1 MAVQN
6 FPFDSLSADNPDR
19 AANSKIFAD
28 YLKSFFSDGIF
39 PVLTQFPDMHQ
50 LAVRASNPA
59 GMSVVVDTGMGL
71 ISGRQYAQD
80 AERTLQIPAADV
92 SFPRK
97 DRIVLRMDLNTQYRN
112 NELYVVTGT
121 AASNP
126 QPPALTRNNVVYE
139 LALATISV
147 AANATSITATDITD
161 ERANTDVCGYVTNV
175 LGQVDTSV
183 INAQFQA
190 FFEQTQENTADWE
203 DAQQAAFTA
212 WFNTIKGQLGED
224 AAGNLQNQIGT
235 LPNLT
240 TSEKSNLVGAINEV
254 NAKEPDVLDTME
266 EIDANTDA
274 GKVAGALAVKELS
287 SDIKFPDGV
296 GFYPDIKDGQRGYNI
311 DPARGADTFSPFSSI
326 TSVGGSFSA
335 YLPAGGMEAH
345 TVIDKPDNVSI
356 KRITIQINR
365 NINGATYI
373 RVITNKNANPTTV
386 VQYTSVNQ
394 PPALNE
400 DISFNIVD
408 DPDSIEIQAQTVS
421 GGSMPQTN
429 IMYTVDFF

>member
-80 AERTLQIPAADV
+80 AERTLQIPAADT
-92 SFPRK
+92 SLPRK

-112 NELYVVTGT
+112 NELYVMTGT
-121 AASNP
+121 AASSP

-147 AANATSITATDITD
+147 AANATSITAADITD

-212 WFNTIKGQLGED
+212 WFDTIKGQLGED
-224 AAGNLQNQIGT
+224 AAGNLQNQIGV
-235 LPNLT
+235 LSNLT
-240 TSEKSNLVGAINEV
+240 TSEKSNLVDAINEV

-287 SDIKFPDGV
+287 SDINTMLPSYTNLELVYEKVNNTDNTAEEEFEIPESGWYSV
-296 GFYPDIKDGQRGYNI
+296 YGIGNVQG
-311 DPARGADTFSPFSSI
+311 SSNMIFI
-326 TSVGGSFSA
+326 TRISVGETPVAGLNASKGVSA
-335 YLPAGGMEAH
+335 G
-345 TVIDKPDNVSI
+345 
-356 KRITIQINR
+356 
-365 NINGATYI
+365 
-373 RVITNKNANPTTV
+373 
-386 VQYTSVNQ
+386 
-394 PPALNE
+394 
-400 DISFNIVD
+400 
-408 DPDSIEIQAQTVS
+408 
-421 GGSMPQTN
+421 
-429 IMYTVDFF
+429 YTVPVYATTLYFPKGLLVTIATRNGITQLYKIG

>member
-1 MAVQN
+1 MAVTY
-6 FPFDSLSADNPDR
+6 FPFDSLSAENRDR
-19 AANSKIFAD
+19 AANSQIFAD
-28 YLKSFFSDGIF
+28 YLKSFFSDGVF
-39 PVLTQFPDMHQ
+39 PVLDQFPNMHQ

-80 AERTLQIPAADV
+80 AERTLQIPTADT
-92 SFPRK
+92 SLPRK

-112 NELYVVTGT
+112 NELYVVAGT
-121 AASNP
+121 AASSP

-147 AANATSITATDITD
+147 AANATSITAADIAD

-190 FFEQTQENTADWE
+190 FFEQTQEDTSDWE
-203 DAQQAAFTA
+203 DAQQAAFTS

-224 AAGNLQNQIGT
+224 AAGNLQNQIGV
-235 LPNLT
+235 LSNLT

-266 EIDANTDA
+266 EIDANTDS

-287 SDIKFPDGV
+287 SDIKFPDGA
-296 GFYPDIKDGQRGYNI
+296 GFYPDIKDGQRGYNT

-326 TSVGGSFSA
+326 PELISSSVASNIARTF
-335 YLPAGGMEAH
+335 
-345 TVIDKPDNVSI
+345 DVSSRLLHS
-356 KRITIQINR
+356 K
-365 NINGATYI
+365 
-373 RVITNKNANPTTV
+373 
-386 VQYTSVNQ
+386 
-394 PPALNE
+394 
-400 DISFNIVD
+400 
-408 DPDSIEIQAQTVS
+408 
-421 GGSMPQTN
+421 
-429 IMYTVDFF
+429 YTVDNFYLVAKGVSFGTSSAIHNNLEKSYDPDTGILSVSAAVNYHNSNNGFWLIYDVYLIDSVL

>member
-80 AERTLQIPAADV
+80 AERTLQIPAADT
-92 SFPRK
+92 SLPRK

-121 AASNP
+121 AASSP

-147 AANATSITATDITD
+147 AANATSITAADITD

-203 DAQQAAFTA
+203 DAQQAAFTT
-212 WFNTIKGQLGED
+212 WFDTIKGQLGED
-224 AAGNLQNQIGT
+224 AAGNLQNQIGV
-235 LPNLT
+235 LSNLT
-240 TSEKSNLVGAINEV
+240 TSKKSNLVDAINEV

-266 EIDANTDA
+266 EIDANTDS

-287 SDIKFPDGV
+287 SEINSIGKLLWSGSFTSG
-296 GFYPDIKDGQRGYNI
+296 
-311 DPARGADTFSPFSSI
+311 SI
-326 TSVGGSFSA
+326 TVPGLSNYSHVIVNVGGVSCFGSPEYGGNVISGYASYGFGYRSYRFSVNGDK
-335 YLPAGGMEAH
+335 LTIDDINKGGSDG
-345 TVIDKPDNVSI
+345 TGNVEV
-356 KRITIQINR
+356 R
-365 NINGATYI
+365 NIIGLI
-373 RVITNKNANPTTV
+373 PK
-386 VQYTSVNQ
+386 
-394 PPALNE
+394 
-400 DISFNIVD
+400 IS
-408 DPDSIEIQAQTVS
+408 A
-421 GGSMPQTN
+421 
-429 IMYTVDFF
+429 

>member
-80 AERTLQIPAADV
+80 AERTLQIPAADT
-92 SFPRK
+92 SLPRK

-112 NELYVVTGT
+112 NELYVMTGT
-121 AASNP
+121 AASSP

-147 AANATSITATDITD
+147 AANATSITAADITD

-212 WFNTIKGQLGED
+212 WFDTIKGQLGED
-224 AAGNLQNQIGT
+224 AAGNLQNQIGV
-235 LPNLT
+235 LSNLT
-240 TSEKSNLVGAINEV
+240 TSEKSNLVDAINEV

-274 GKVAGALAVKELS
+274 GKVAGALAVKELN

-296 GFYPDIKDGQRGYNI
+296 GFYPDIQEGVRGYNT
-311 DPARGADTFSPFSSI
+311 DPARGADTFSPFKGPIQKQYVSEALISTASHTIDLSSYADHEKWTI
-326 TSVGGSFSA
+326 DNFSTELIGTAGVIGNGSENANFSMNYNPETGILTCNA
-335 YLPAGGMEAH
+335 GRLHHNAGGYFIA
-345 TVIDKPDNVSI
+345 I
-356 KRITIQINR
+356 
-365 NINGATYI
+365 GAYY
-373 RVITNKNANPTTV
+373 RVVLFT
-386 VQYTSVNQ
+386 
-394 PPALNE
+394 
-400 DISFNIVD
+400 
-408 DPDSIEIQAQTVS
+408 
-421 GGSMPQTN
+421 
-429 IMYTVDFF
+429 

>member
-80 AERTLQIPAADV
+80 AERTLQIPAADT
-92 SFPRK
+92 SLPRK

-121 AASNP
+121 AASSP

-147 AANATSITATDITD
+147 AANATSITAADITD

-212 WFNTIKGQLGED
+212 WFDTIKGQLGED
-224 AAGNLQNQIGT
+224 AAGNLQNQIGA
-235 LPNLT
+235 LSNLT
-240 TSEKSNLVGAINEV
+240 TSKKSNLVDAINEV

-266 EIDANTDA
+266 EIDTNTDA

-287 SDIKFPDGV
+287 SDLGGLSF
-296 GFYPDIKDGQRGYNI
+296 GQDAEGNWGYK
-311 DPARGADTFSPFSSI
+311 PSGADAVIPFSSQ
-326 TSVGGSFSA
+326 
-335 YLPAGGMEAH
+335 
-345 TVIDKPDNVSI
+345 VIGQAI
-356 KRITIQINR
+356 WG
-365 NINGATYI
+365 NINAA
-373 RVITNKNANPTTV
+373 NKG
-386 VQYTSVNQ
+386 YTQV
-394 PPALNE
+394 
-400 DISFNIVD
+400 DIGFRPKKLI
-408 DPDSIEIQAQTVS
+408 
-421 GGSMPQTN
+421 G
-429 IMYTVDFF
+429 YTVDASNPSTLAIEVIYFNIWGNDDIVHRRAVSRYYDEVMGNDPNRLVITDTGFTMYNSGGLWVGKTFYYMAFRT

>member
-1 MAVQN
+1 MAVTY
-6 FPFDSLSADNPDR
+6 FPFDSLSAENRDR
-19 AANSKIFAD
+19 AANSQIFAD
-28 YLKSFFSDGIF
+28 YLKSFFSDGVF
-39 PVLTQFPDMHQ
+39 PVLDQFPNMHQ

-80 AERTLQIPAADV
+80 AERTLQIPTADT
-92 SFPRK
+92 SLPRK

-112 NELYVVTGT
+112 NELYVVAGT
-121 AASNP
+121 AASSP

-147 AANATSITATDITD
+147 AANATSITAADIAD

-190 FFEQTQENTADWE
+190 FFEQTQEDTSDWE
-203 DAQQAAFTA
+203 DAQQAAFTS

-224 AAGNLQNQIGT
+224 AAGNLQNQIGV
-235 LPNLT
+235 LSNLT

-266 EIDANTDA
+266 EIDANTDS

-287 SDIKFPDGV
+287 SDFKLMKSEVNG
-296 GFYPDIKDGQRGYNI
+296 
-311 DPARGADTFSPFSSI
+311 SI
-326 TSVGGSFSA
+326 A
-335 YLPAGGMEAH
+335 YVQGILPSTAG
-345 TVIDKPDNVSI
+345 NVLLR
-356 KRITIQINR
+356 RIILLDFRQIT
-365 NINGATYI
+365 A
-373 RVITNKNANPTTV
+373 V
-386 VQYTSVNQ
+386 
-394 PPALNE
+394 
-400 DISFNIVD
+400 
-408 DPDSIEIQAQTVS
+408 
-421 GGSMPQTN
+421 
-429 IMYTVDFF
+429 

>member
-1 MAVQN
+1 MAVTY
-6 FPFDSLSADNPDR
+6 FPFDSLSAENRDR
-19 AANSKIFAD
+19 AANSQIFAD
-28 YLKSFFSDGIF
+28 YLKSFFSDGVF
-39 PVLTQFPDMHQ
+39 PVLDQFPNMHQ

-80 AERTLQIPAADV
+80 AERTLQIPTADT
-92 SFPRK
+92 SLPRK

-112 NELYVVTGT
+112 NELYVVAGT
-121 AASNP
+121 AASSP

-147 AANATSITATDITD
+147 AANATSITAADIAD

-212 WFNTIKGQLGED
+212 WFDTIKGQLGED
-224 AAGNLQNQIGT
+224 AAGNLQNQIGV
-235 LPNLT
+235 LSNLT

-287 SDIKFPDGV
+287 SDFKLMKSEVNGSIAYVQGILPSTAGNVFAEADYPA
-296 GFYPDIKDGQRGYNI
+296 GFSANNCCVICAAYYNNDYEGYGNIYNSTAPVKWFLLSEKIRVYNI
-311 DPARGADTFSPFSSI
+311 LSECTGMTFRIYLQKLNSI
-326 TSVGGSFSA
+326 G
-335 YLPAGGMEAH
+335 
-345 TVIDKPDNVSI
+345 
-356 KRITIQINR
+356 
-365 NINGATYI
+365 
-373 RVITNKNANPTTV
+373 
-386 VQYTSVNQ
+386 
-394 PPALNE
+394 
-400 DISFNIVD
+400 
-408 DPDSIEIQAQTVS
+408 
-421 GGSMPQTN
+421 
-429 IMYTVDFF
+429 

>member
-1 MAVQN
+1 MAVTY
-6 FPFDSLSADNPDR
+6 FPFDSLSAENRDR
-19 AANSKIFAD
+19 AANSQIFAD
-28 YLKSFFSDGIF
+28 YLKSFFSDGVF
-39 PVLTQFPDMHQ
+39 PVLDQFPNMHQ

-80 AERTLQIPAADV
+80 AERILQIPTADT
-92 SFPRK
+92 SLPRK

-112 NELYVVTGT
+112 NELYVVAGT
-121 AASNP
+121 AASSP

-147 AANATSITATDITD
+147 AANATSITAADIAD

-190 FFEQTQENTADWE
+190 FFEQTQEDTSDWE
-203 DAQQAAFTA
+203 DAQQAAFTS

-224 AAGNLQNQIGT
+224 AAGNLQNQIGV
-235 LPNLT
+235 LSNLT

-287 SDIKFPDGV
+287 SEL
-296 GFYPDIKDGQRGYNI
+296 N
-311 DPARGADTFSPFSSI
+311 DTFFKSYSYTELINGSTNYSSGWVRIHKKAGVVIADISLYFKNALSIASHQLLGAGTLEDIGCSPGEISAQSGAISSHQHCAIYLTADGFNGLTIYPAETI
-326 TSVGGSFSA
+326 TVG
-335 YLPAGGMEAH
+335 
-345 TVIDKPDNVSI
+345 DNV
-356 KRITIQINR
+356 RTQLVWF
-365 NINGATYI
+365 T
-373 RVITNKNANPTTV
+373 
-386 VQYTSVNQ
+386 
-394 PPALNE
+394 
-400 DISFNIVD
+400 D
-408 DPDSIEIQAQTVS
+408 
-421 GGSMPQTN
+421 
-429 IMYTVDFF
+429 

>member
-6 FPFDSLSADNPDR
+6 FPFDSLSAENPDR

-39 PVLTQFPDMHQ
+39 PVLDQFPNMHQ

-80 AERTLQIPAADV
+80 AERTMQIPAADA
-92 SFPRK
+92 SLPRK
-97 DRIVLRMDLNTQYRN
+97 DRVVLRMDLNTQYRN
-112 NELYVVTGT
+112 NDLYVKTGT

-147 AANATSITATDITD
+147 AANATSITAADITD

-183 INAQFQA
+183 IAAQFQA

-212 WFNTIKGQLGED
+212 WFDTIKGQLGED
-224 AAGNLQNQIGT
+224 AAGNLQNQIGN
-235 LPNLT
+235 LDDLT
-240 TSEKSNLVGAINEV
+240 TSAKNDLVTAVNEV

-266 EIDANTDA
+266 EINANTDPGKPA
-274 GKVAGALAVKELS
+274 GSLAVKELS
-287 SDIKFPDGV
+287 RDLSNKFYDLSLLGTDSGFILYNSSTKMFEISFFKETSIQNLSVIITVPEEIPRPSKEINFGIITGEGNSGKMRYKTDGTII
-296 GFYPDIKDGQRGYNI
+296 FYANTNTKI
-311 DPARGADTFSPFSSI
+311 AFSS
-326 TSVGGSFSA
+326 GYGKCF
-335 YLPAGGMEAH
+335 L
-345 TVIDKPDNVSI
+345 K
-356 KRITIQINR
+356 
-365 NINGATYI
+365 
-373 RVITNKNANPTTV
+373 
-386 VQYTSVNQ
+386 
-394 PPALNE
+394 
-400 DISFNIVD
+400 
-408 DPDSIEIQAQTVS
+408 
-421 GGSMPQTN
+421 
-429 IMYTVDFF
+429 

>member
-1 MAVQN
+1 MAVTY
-6 FPFDSLSADNPDR
+6 FPFDSLSAENRDR
-19 AANSKIFAD
+19 AANSQIFAD
-28 YLKSFFSDGIF
+28 YLKSFFSDGVF
-39 PVLTQFPDMHQ
+39 PVLDQFPNMHQ

-80 AERTLQIPAADV
+80 AERTLQIPTADT
-92 SFPRK
+92 SLPRK

-112 NELYVVTGT
+112 NELYVVAGT
-121 AASNP
+121 AASSP

-147 AANATSITATDITD
+147 AANATSITAADIAD

-212 WFNTIKGQLGED
+212 WFDTIKGQLGED
-224 AAGNLQNQIGT
+224 AAGNLQNQIGA
-235 LPNLT
+235 LSNLT
-240 TSEKSNLVGAINEV
+240 TSEKSNLVDAINEV
-254 NAKEPDVLDTME
+254 NAKELDVLDTME

-287 SDIKFPDGV
+287 SDLGGCRFG
-296 GFYPDIKDGQRGYNI
+296 YTEDGQPGWKEQ
-311 DPARGADTFSPFSSI
+311 GADTVTPFSSFAVDGKI
-326 TSVGGSFSA
+326 NIDFPVQGNGCSYYINKPQNRNFKSLKIQFDKAQTWNNPLIRVQEVINGNADDVQTYWINHNIGTEPEILNIDSRATAIIINASA
-335 YLPAGGMEAH
+335 YGGDTINA
-345 TVIDKPDNVSI
+345 
-356 KRITIQINR
+356 ITLN
-365 NINGATYI
+365 Y
-373 RVITNKNANPTTV
+373 
-386 VQYTSVNQ
+386 SV
-394 PPALNE
+394 
-400 DISFNIVD
+400 
-408 DPDSIEIQAQTVS
+408 T
-421 GGSMPQTN
+421 
-429 IMYTVDFF
+429 

>member
-80 AERTLQIPAADV
+80 AERTLQIPAADT
-92 SFPRK
+92 SLPRK

-112 NELYVVTGT
+112 NELYVMTGT
-121 AASNP
+121 AASSP

-147 AANATSITATDITD
+147 AANATSITAADITD

-212 WFNTIKGQLGED
+212 WCDTIKGQLGED
-224 AAGNLQNQIGT
+224 AAGNLQNQIGV
-235 LPNLT
+235 LSNLT
-240 TSEKSNLVGAINEV
+240 TSEKSNLVDAINEV

-287 SDIKFPDGV
+287 SERNIFLRSFNYTELAYGSQNFSSGFVIIAKVNRVVIANVDVYFKIGLTPGVAHQILSKSQLVDINCWIPTPTGNQFFTFESIAISGVNKNLAIIGLNGSDNAANGLTIYPLDVPTGV
-296 GFYPDIKDGQRGYNI
+296 GDHIRHQLI
-311 DPARGADTFSPFSSI
+311 W
-326 TSVGGSFSA
+326 
-335 YLPAGGMEAH
+335 
-345 TVIDKPDNVSI
+345 VS
-356 KRITIQINR
+356 
-365 NINGATYI
+365 
-373 RVITNKNANPTTV
+373 
-386 VQYTSVNQ
+386 
-394 PPALNE
+394 E
-400 DISFNIVD
+400 
-408 DPDSIEIQAQTVS
+408 
-421 GGSMPQTN
+421 
-429 IMYTVDFF
+429 